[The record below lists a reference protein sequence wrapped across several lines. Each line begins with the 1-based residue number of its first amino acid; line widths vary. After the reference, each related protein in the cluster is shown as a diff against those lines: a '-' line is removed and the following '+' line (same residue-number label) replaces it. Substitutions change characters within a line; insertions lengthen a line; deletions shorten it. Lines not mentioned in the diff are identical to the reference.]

1 MLTVRSL
8 TVDDFE
14 FGMRLKSQA
23 GWNQTVDDWR
33 RALEMEPAGCF
44 VGCWHGIEAGT
55 VTACTFGDVAWIAMV
70 LTEESFRGRGIATGL
85 MQHALAWLDELRIRS
100 VRLDATALG
109 RPVYE
114 KLGFVV
120 DEQVTRFEPSRA
132 TSPPPTV
139 SAVPATDA
147 PCTVRRLEPSDIDSI
162 VTLDRRA
169 SGCDRTKLLQRL
181 LVGERQRAF
190 GAFRGATLA
199 AFTFGRCGSRAP
211 QVGPCVAIDTAA
223 GVAALQHG
231 VQAVVS
237 GHVFLDVPNANLAAV
252 EAVRALG
259 FAEQRSFFRMTR
271 GEPPCADAQLVW
283 ASSGPEYG

>member
-55 VTACTFGDVAWIAMV
+55 VTACIFGDVAWIAMV

-120 DEQVTRFEPSRA
+120 DEQVTRFGPGR
-132 TSPPPTV
+132 TTPPPIV
-139 SAVPATDA
+139 SAVPATDEF
-147 PCTVRRLEPSDIDSI
+147 CTVRRLEPSDVDSI
-162 VTLDRRA
+162 VALDRRA

-181 LVGERQRAF
+181 LVADRQRAF
-190 GAFRGATLA
+190 GMFRGATLA
-199 AFTFGRCGSRAP
+199 AFTLGRYGSRAH
-211 QVGPCVAIDTAA
+211 QVGPCVALDTAA
-223 GVAALQHG
+223 GVAALQRG
-231 VQAVVS
+231 VQAVALGAVI
-237 GHVFLDVPNANLAAV
+237 LDVPRANITAV

-259 FAEQRSFFRMTR
+259 LAEQRSFFRMTR
-271 GEPPCADAQLVW
+271 GEPPCAYAQLVW